1 METLFIFMKIYE
13 EFSKNDRYSLALI
26 KNLVTM
32 LKVSLIIII
41 TVHLEY
47 IRVFHRTN
55 STLPLIKRDTYE
67 NQVLAI
73 TDCGGGHGSDR
84 NSGVRGQCYR

>member
-1 METLFIFMKIYE
+1 MFYIYE
-13 EFSKNDRYSLALI
+13 ELLKNGQYSLALI
-26 KNLVTM
+26 RNLATM
-32 LKVSLIIII
+32 VKDSLIIII

-84 NSGVRGQCYR
+84 NSGFRRNYYCER